1 MDTEGLSDT
10 NKDKGNDVKIFTLAL
25 LLSSMLMFNFEKVIA
40 KDEIDMLS
48 LATNVS
54 QRIRISSTH
63 AHADPDNVNDSEYA

>member
-54 QRIRISSTH
+54 QRIRISSNH
-63 AHADPDNVNDSEYA
+63 SHSDPDNVNDSEYA

>member
-54 QRIRISSTH
+54 QRIRISS
-63 AHADPDNVNDSEYA
+63 